1 MEGCFS
7 FQWGLGLFFRWGWCP
22 MGGVGFDGG
31 GEVRKKLLDGEG
43 AAPPCPHPT
52 MGNPVM
58 GGLNLKF
65 VKILWGQNFF
75 ICLWGEVGGHKSLW
89 GEVIFI
95 TTSSLFQFFRK
106 NQHPEK

>member
-1 MEGCFS
+1 
-7 FQWGLGLFFRWGWCP
+7 

-65 VKILWGQNFF
+65 VKILWGQNVLLN
-75 ICLWGEVGGHKSLW
+75 LWGINLYGGVKII
-89 GEVIFI
+89 ERERVIFI
-95 TTSSLFQFFRK
+95 FHFHYFISLETAK
-106 NQHPEK
+106 S

>member
-1 MEGCFS
+1 M
-7 FQWGLGLFFRWGWCP
+7 
-22 MGGVGFDGG
+22 GVGVVFQMGVVPHVGVLVLMG

-43 AAPPCPHPT
+43 AAPPPCPHPT

-58 GGLNLKF
+58 GGLNLK
-65 VKILWGQNFF
+65 ICQNFVGTKF
-75 ICLWGEVGGHKSLW
+75 FHMFVGWGGGGGGHKSLW

-106 NQHPEK
+106 NQYPEK